1 MKMKIHLIILL
12 AMTVGINCYCNPSKT
27 KHFHGICADGE
38 NNHSGLRNPER
49 GLRLEVALNIES
61 SDVAN
66 PSSITARLES
76 EAKKY
81 ASDNITLV
89 QTYFYLSGIEGK
101 PLEQRHFDVMQI
113 FFDKLRD
120 LGMKAVLRFAYEG
133 DFMGRAKSG
142 PAAEDIHRHIRQLKP
157 FLETN
162 KDVILVLQAG
172 FIGAW
177 GEWHSSVHGLE
188 NSKETK
194 KKILEWIC
202 DLAPEGRMVQVRV
215 PEYKNLLK
223 EDAKRYNKLSFHDDF
238 IVIKPH
244 VWDGNM
250 SEGTP
255 AYEQIV
261 KESPSLL
268 VDGELP
274 WGFWSVNND
283 PDDKQGGWL
292 IEGEQAARRL
302 FLQHFTSL
310 SAIHN
315 YKEKDTTEKFS
326 MLYWKETPI
335 NEAFLSENKMPVSDN
350 YFLKKDGSKAERN
363 VFDYVCDHLGYRIE
377 LREIKT
383 NSEWKKG
390 KNNPVEISLV
400 NRGFSTLFN
409 EHPVYLVLIDS
420 WGKVRHTTLT
430 GANVNDWQP
439 YNPQDATKTPLVHRI
454 TASILLPETLPHGV
468 YRLGLWIPDASQK
481 LMYNSLFAIQCANS
495 DSIWITNPDG
505 YGINCLTDIT
515 L

>member
-1 MKMKIHLIILL
+1 MKIHLLIVL
-12 AMTVGINCYCNPSKT
+12 AMIVGISCSANILKPKR
-27 KHFHGICADGE
+27 FHGVYADEE
-38 NNHSGLRNPER
+38 NIRNGLCNPER
-49 GLRLEVALNIES
+49 GLRLEVALNVES
-61 SDVAN
+61 NNVAT
-66 PSSITARLES
+66 PSNITSRLES

-81 ASDNITLV
+81 ASDSITLV

-101 PLEQRHFDVMQI
+101 PLEQRHFDAMQV

-120 LGMKAVLRFAYEG
+120 LGMKSVLRFAYER
-133 DFMGRAKSG
+133 DFMGRVKSG
-142 PAAEDIHRHIRQLKP
+142 PTAEDIHRHIQQLKP

-177 GEWHSSVHGLE
+177 GEWHSSIHGLE
-188 NSKETK
+188 NSNKTK
-194 KKILEWIC
+194 KNILEWIC
-202 DLAPEGRMVQVRV
+202 DLAPEGRMVQVRI
-215 PEYKNLLK
+215 PNYKNLLK
-223 EDAKRYNKLSFHDDF
+223 GDEKCYNKLSFHDDF

-244 VWDGNM
+244 VWDGEM

-261 KESPSLL
+261 KESPYLL

-315 YKEKDTTEKFS
+315 YKEKDAIEKFS

-335 NEAFLSENKMPVSDN
+335 SEAFLSENKMPVSDS

-363 VFDYVCDHLGYRIE
+363 VFDYVRDHLGYRIE
-377 LREIKT
+377 LQEIKT
-383 NSEWKKG
+383 NSKWKKG
-390 KNNPVEISLV
+390 KNNPVEISLI
-400 NRGFSTLFN
+400 NWGFSTLFN

-430 GANVNDWQP
+430 KANVNDWQP
-439 YNPQDATKTPLVHRI
+439 YNPQDATKIPLVHRI
-454 TASILLPETLPHGV
+454 TANILLSETLPHGI
-468 YRLGLWIPDASQK
+468 YQLGLWIPDASQK
-481 LMYNSLFAIQCANS
+481 LMYNSQFAIQCANS
-495 DSIWITNPDG
+495 DVAWKTTPDG
-505 YGINCLTDIT
+505 YGINCLIDIT